1 MDPWFAEDGELK
13 VLVEGS
19 DGLRWRGKLKR
30 CEIMIADTR
39 EHPGMSTSVASSQA
53 INIVHRIE
61 QWNAETERERSVR
74 PAGWRGPIVGSLRT
88 DRNAPCA
95 CGSGRKSKKCCGGV
109 K

>member
-13 VLVEGS
+13 VIVEG
-19 DGLRWRGKLKR
+19 DCEPRLWRKFKNI
-30 CEIMIADTR
+30 EVSVVDTR
-39 EHPGMSTSVASSQA
+39 ECPGMAVSVASAQA
-53 INIVHRIE
+53 IEIVHLIE
-61 QWNAETERERSVR
+61 QWNAEAERERSVR
-74 PAGWRGPIVGSLRT
+74 PDGWRGPIVGSLRT